1 LKGSDTHDVELM
13 PADEPLIPAQEPMT
27 VETALQLTLGSS
39 TLKSNAKS
47 NNIVTTQKPTG
58 YLRPYGRPPDGPA
71 THTHLH
77 GSLW

>member
-1 LKGSDTHDVELM
+1 
-13 PADEPLIPAQEPMT
+13 MT